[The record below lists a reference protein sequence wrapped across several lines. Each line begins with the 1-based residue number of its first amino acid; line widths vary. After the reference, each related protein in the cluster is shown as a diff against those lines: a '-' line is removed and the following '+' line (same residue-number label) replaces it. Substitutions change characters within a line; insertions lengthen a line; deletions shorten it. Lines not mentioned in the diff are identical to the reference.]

1 MTTFLMFGKYSAAA
15 IREISKERS
24 TQAEELIRKF
34 GGSIKEAY
42 AVLGEIDLVVV
53 VTLPGIEEAIK
64 ASVALGK
71 LTGIS
76 FTTAPAVTVAEFD
89 KLVAGI

>member
-1 MTTFLMFGKYSAAA
+1 MATFLMFGKYSAAA
-15 IREISKERS
+15 IKEISKERS
-24 TQAEELIRKF
+24 AKAEELIKKF
-34 GGSIKEAY
+34 GGKIEATY

-53 VTLPGIEEAIK
+53 VTMPGIEEAIK
-64 ASVALGK
+64 ASVALAK

-89 KLVAGI
+89 KLVASL